1 MSIQDYSPSRVLGA
15 LKRRRKDLLLKF
27 WFWYYSKKP
36 LKNAVYFE
44 SFQGKV
50 LADSPLAIGNEIAN
64 RRLAFDLYWAVADK
78 SQRPPAG
85 MTAIVFGSRSWIAAI
100 TTSRYLVNNN
110 LFPWYF
116 KKRGGQVYLQ
126 TWHGTPLKRLVF
138 DIESDTST
146 IGYRNTVTKET
157 SQWDALISP
166 SEFATEK
173 FRSAFRYTGE
183 VLTIGYPRNDALVN
197 VSDAQRQSL
206 RRKLKVGEKEF
217 MVLYA
222 PTWRDYLRTAGGS
235 WSSVNYMN
243 DADSLPDGVKVFYRG
258 HTNTQS
264 ADVDPSFHNVTSY
277 PDIAELCIAADVL
290 VTDYSSTMFD
300 FAVTGKPMIAFVPD
314 LERYRAERGF
324 YFDFEAEFPGP
335 IVTTTEELAAALSDV
350 STWVEFYAPKYQAWQ
365 QKYTSMDDGTAA
377 VRAADWLLDPQR
389 LTK

>member
-1 MSIQDYSPSRVLGA
+1 
-15 LKRRRKDLLLKF
+15 
-27 WFWYYSKKP
+27 
-36 LKNAVYFE
+36 
-44 SFQGKV
+44 
-50 LADSPLAIGNEIAN
+50 
-64 RRLAFDLYWAVADK
+64 
-78 SQRPPAG
+78 
-85 MTAIVFGSRSWIAAI
+85 
-100 TTSRYLVNNN
+100 
-110 LFPWYF
+110 
-116 KKRGGQVYLQ
+116 
-126 TWHGTPLKRLVF
+126 
-138 DIESDTST
+138 
-146 IGYRNTVTKET
+146 
-157 SQWDALISP
+157 
-166 SEFATEK
+166 
-173 FRSAFRYTGE
+173 
-183 VLTIGYPRNDALVN
+183 

-277 PDIAELCIAADVL
+277 PDITELCIAADVL